1 MRCPFVRP
9 SVGLIFCQS
18 LPPFLFIS
26 FVLTS
31 SASLSVAA
39 SISAKMFSLLPFTLT
54 QASQAFPISP
64 SENRRHHFISTPSH
78 HRHHHHIAVAPL
90 PRRHR
95 RSSVTSNPSP
105 AAGRE
110 GIRHLTRRTTGLA
123 AGAGSVIT
131 APSRWS
137 CCSWSRWTEGAP
149 SAPAGRRAPR

>member
-78 HRHHHHIAVAPL
+78 HHHHHHIAVAPS
-90 PRRHR
+90 PA
-95 RSSVTSNPSP
+95 VTSNPSP
-105 AAGRE
+105 AAGPRRYPSPDPTDDRF
-110 GIRHLTRRTTGLA
+110 GSWRGQRHNRSLKVVVLLVVPLDRGRTERTCGPS
-123 AGAGSVIT
+123 GSQVD
-131 APSRWS
+131 AP
-137 CCSWSRWTEGAP
+137 
-149 SAPAGRRAPR
+149 